1 MKPKNLLS
9 RLLLVLALL
18 WSGQTLLAQGVT
30 TSGINGKV
38 LDDQGAE
45 LPGATVVAIHVPT
58 GSKYGNITDASGFYR
73 IPNMKA
79 GGPYT
84 VTISFVGQ
92 ENFVREGIYLTLGQT
107 FKLDATLASGATEL
121 QEVLVIAREGELFDG
136 NRTGASTNI
145 GVGQINNLPS
155 ASRNLTDFT
164 RMTPQATVT
173 GDNVISIVGTPARFN
188 SFYIDGANN
197 TDAFGL
203 EASGTN
209 GGGTGAPPIS
219 IDAIEQFTVDI
230 APYDVTLAGFTG
242 GAISAVTR
250 SGTNEFNGSAYY
262 YWRNEAIAGKTP
274 DEDDEELRERLPEF
288 TARTYGMRLGGPI
301 IKNKLFFFVNAEL
314 QRNTTPTASQFSSY
328 TGSVTNAQL
337 NALANRFRSFGYEPG
352 TYDQNVN
359 DELTSD
365 RFLIKFDASLSDNH
379 KLSARYS
386 YNSIEVIDRN
396 ASSVSTINFSNNG
409 ESTVNTT
416 HSTAIELNST
426 FGSEMAN
433 KLTLSYTNVLE
444 DRDPINDG
452 RLPAVDIEDGAANIL
467 IGPDPFSTG
476 NILKQEL
483 YALTNNFT
491 LFKGRHT
498 ITLGTHNEFF
508 KFRNLFL
515 GQNFGDY
522 TYTNVDDFLNGAEP
536 NGFTRSYS
544 LATPGVL
551 GDDIDSGAA
560 LFNAMQ
566 LGFYAQD
573 EIQVNDKFKVT
584 AGLRLDIPM
593 LTDDP
598 VAPFADFNSVTRPL
612 LEAHHDLKGAEP
624 GQAPGGQL
632 LLSPRLGFNYDVKG
646 DQTTQVRGG
655 IGIFTGRTLFVWAGG
670 AYTNSGGLIGR
681 ANGTTYADNSIL
693 PYITDLND
701 LPVSTD
707 LAGGSAATIPSGRL
721 EMFEDD
727 FKWPQVLRFSGAV
740 DQKLPWNMIG
750 TFEFI
755 YSYYTNNISIRNV
768 NYNPNPIGYVS
779 DINRPIYQAQNQ
791 LDSRFDEILV
801 VGNQSGDNSYNLTW
815 QLTKPF
821 ENGFFATMAYTF
833 GRANER
839 NISTSSQLSSMWRRN
854 EVGDYGLNHLKLTRS
869 DFDPGSRVMLNLSY
883 KKEYADKFAST
894 ISLFWNSQQGQTFSY
909 VINESNSGF
918 PSRNLRRED
927 VLQSS
932 PHDGN
937 LAYIPVN
944 SDDIV
949 LEEYTDFNSGNQVT
963 PAQQWNMLNSLIES
977 DDYLRK
983 RRGRVADRNMARVP
997 WSHTLDLK
1005 FTQDFYIDV
1014 AGKKNTLQFTLDIFN
1029 FTNMINKDWGKQ
1041 QFVNFQTVNLLDFRG
1056 YVDEAAGDYTPIYRY
1071 TLGVSDVED
1080 LYITDDSGTTSSRWQ
1095 MQVGVRYIFGN

>member
-1 MKPKNLLS
+1 MKQKILLS
-9 RLLLVLALL
+9 RVLLTVGLLLG
-18 WSGQTLLAQGVT
+18 GQSLLAQGVT
-30 TSGINGKV
+30 TSGMNGKV
-38 LDDQGAE
+38 VDDTGAE
-45 LPGATVVAIHVPT
+45 LPGATVIAIHAPT
-58 GSKYGNITDASGFYR
+58 GSKYGSVTDPNGFYR

-79 GGPYT
+79 GGPYNL
-84 VTISFVGQ
+84 TISFVGF
-92 ENFVREGIYLTLGQT
+92 ENYTKEGVYLTLGQT
-107 FKLDATLASGATEL
+107 YRLDAEISSGATEL
-121 QEVLVIAREGELFDG
+121 QEVLVIARDGEIFDG
-136 NRTGASTNI
+136 NRTGTSTNI

-197 TDAFGL
+197 TDSFGL

-230 APYDVTLAGFTG
+230 APYDVTQAGFTG

-250 SGTNEFNGSAYY
+250 SGSNEFDGSAYY
-262 YWRNEAIAGKTP
+262 FWRNEAIAGKTP
-274 DEDDEELRERLPEF
+274 DEEDEDARERLPEF
-288 TARTYGMRLGGPI
+288 TARTYGLRVGGPI

-314 QRNTTPTASQFSSY
+314 QRNTTPTASQFDSY
-328 TGSVTNAQL
+328 TGSVTTSQL
-337 NALANRFRSFGYEPG
+337 NTLADRFRSFGYEPG
-352 TYDQNVN
+352 TFDQNVN

-365 RFLIKFDASLSDNH
+365 RFLIKFDAALSDDH

-386 YNSIEVIDRN
+386 YNNIEVIDRN
-396 ASSVSTINFSNNG
+396 ASSAAVVQFSNNG
-409 ESTVNTT
+409 ESTINRT
-416 HSTAIELNST
+416 HSTAVELNSS
-426 FGSEMAN
+426 FGNDKAN

-444 DRDPINDG
+444 DRDPMNNG

-476 NILKQEL
+476 NILEQEMF
-483 YALTNNFT
+483 ALTNNFT
-491 LFKGRHT
+491 LFKGKHT
-498 ITLGTHNEFF
+498 ITLGTHNEFYKF
-508 KFRNLFL
+508 KNLFL

-522 TYTNVDDFLNGAEP
+522 TYTNIDDFLNGAEA

-551 GDDIDSGAA
+551 GDDIESGAA
-560 LFNAMQ
+560 VFRAMQ

-573 EIQVNDKFKVT
+573 EIQVNDKFKFT
-584 AGLRLDIPM
+584 AGLRVDVPI
-593 LTDDP
+593 LTTDP
-598 VAPFADFNSVTRPL
+598 EAPFGDFNTVTRPL

-624 GQAPGGQL
+624 GKAPKGQMMI
-632 LLSPRLGFNYDVKG
+632 SPRIGFNYDVNG
-646 DQTTQVRGG
+646 DQSTQLRGG

-681 ANGTTYADNSIL
+681 ANGTTYADNSTL
-693 PYITDLND
+693 PYLTNLDN

-727 FKWPQVLRFSGAV
+727 FRWPQVLRLSGAI

-750 TFEFI
+750 TFEAI

-768 NYNPNPIGYVS
+768 NYDPNPVGFTTDV
-779 DINRPIYQAQNQ
+779 NRPIYQADSE
-791 LDSRFDEILV
+791 LDGRFDEILV
-801 VGNQSGDNSYNLTW
+801 VGNQSGDNSFNLTW

-821 ENGFFATMAYTF
+821 ENGFFATMAYSL
-833 GRANER
+833 GHSNER

-854 EVGDYGLNHLKLTRS
+854 EVGNYGLNDLKLTRS
-869 DFDPGSRVMLNLSY
+869 DFDPGSRFMVNLSY
-883 KKEYADKFAST
+883 KKEYAKNFAST
-894 ISLFWNSQQGQTFSY
+894 ISLFWNSQQGQVYSY

-927 VLQSS
+927 VQQRS

-944 SDDIV
+944 SSDIV
-949 LEEYTDFNSGNQVT
+949 LQDYTDFNSGELVT
-963 PAQQWNMLNSLIES
+963 AAEQWSMLDQFISNDS
-977 DDYLRK
+977 YLSE
-983 RRGRVADRNMARVP
+983 RRGRLAERNMARVP

-1005 FTQDFYIDV
+1005 FTQDFYIN
-1014 AGKKNTLQFTLDIFN
+1014 AGGKRNTLQLTLDIFN

-1041 QFVNFQTVNLLDFRG
+1041 KLVNFQTVNLLDFRG
-1056 YVDEAAGDYTPIYRY
+1056 YVDEAAGDYTPVYRY
-1071 TLGVSDVED
+1071 TLGVTDPED
-1080 LYITDDSGTTSSRWQ
+1080 LYITDDTGTTSSRWQ